1 MPSDSMAQ
9 RKILLLGRKGIVVD
23 DAKAKLNNPNL
34 EIYGGTGM
42 DDVRTVFSSHADIK
56 HVFMGAGIDIE
67 TRLEIIREVC
77 RLSSTTSVHMKDVT
91 SGPEGFLPFVKAVLE
106 GFTRTEA

>member
-1 MPSDSMAQ
+1 MLQP
-9 RKILLLGRKGIVVD
+9 RILLLGRKGIVVND
-23 DAKAKLNNPNL
+23 TKAKLNNPNL
-34 EIYGGTGM
+34 EIYGGTGIN
-42 DDVRTVFSSHADIK
+42 DVRTVFSSHADIT

-77 RLSSTTSVHMKDVT
+77 RVSSSTSVHTKDAM
-91 SGPEGFLPFVKAVLE
+91 SGPEGFLSFVKAIME